1 MRGFSIWWLVLV
13 LLGCWGQA
21 SAEWEN
27 NASVG
32 AAAASP
38 SANTLQLNNRKIVT
52 FRASL
57 EGESPSDRAELARL
71 ALAQALKAEGPGV
84 VGRVAVGDAVRL
96 DLDGQPLFFLLPGD
110 LGGARPANLLGVA
123 AQDVAQRLQTAVNET
138 RELTNPRH
146 LAQGAALSVLASVLA
161 LLVVRA
167 VLGVRRKLALR
178 LATLLR
184 DKSERS
190 TLGTLVADYAN
201 HARSATRMAM
211 TALTWALVLLVVDA
225 WATFVLHQFAYT
237 RPWGERSTA
246 WLLEVLSQFAMAA
259 AAAVPGLVVAA
270 LIFVLARITAKTT
283 SVFLQRVEQGE
294 AQMAWLDGDTAAA
307 TRRLSGVVIWL
318 FALAMAYPYLPG
330 ADSEAFKGV
339 SVMAGLML
347 SLGASSV
354 VGQVLAGFSLMY
366 SRSLRVGEYV
376 KVGDTEGTV
385 VTLGMFT
392 TKVHTGLGEEV
403 SLPNSVVFSQ
413 PIRNFSRLVKDGRFM
428 IHTTVT
434 IGYSTPW
441 RQVHAMLMEG
451 ARRSPGVANDP
462 PPYVVQTA
470 LSDFYVEYRLCAQS
484 NRDAPSRRAEVIS
497 QLHSNVQ
504 DVFNENGVQIMS
516 PHYMEDPPQPQVV
529 PPGPWSSQPQG
540 EASRQAETKA

>member
-1 MRGFSIWWLVLV
+1 MRGFATWLAAWVLAG
-13 LLGCWGQA
+13 LLGTAW
-21 SAEWEN
+21 AEPP
-27 NASVG
+27 VDG
-32 AAAASP
+32 
-38 SANTLQLNNRKIVT
+38 TVQVNNRKIVT

-57 EGESPSDRAELARL
+57 EGDSPSDRAELARL
-71 ALAQALKAEGPGV
+71 ALAQALKTKGPGV
-84 VGRVAVGDAVRL
+84 VGRVTVGDAVRL
-96 DLDGQPLFFLLPGD
+96 ELDGQPLFLLLPGD
-110 LGGARPANLLGVA
+110 LGGPRPASLLDVA
-123 AQDVAQRLQTAVNET
+123 SQDVAQRLQTAVEET
-138 RELTNPRH
+138 RELTDPRR
-146 LAQGAALSVLASVLA
+146 LGTGAALSALASVLA
-161 LLVVRA
+161 LLAVRA
-167 VLGVRRKLALR
+167 VLGTRRKLALR
-178 LATLLR
+178 MATLLR
-184 DKSERS
+184 DKSER
-190 TLGTLVADYAN
+190 TPLGTLVADYAN
-201 HARSATRMAM
+201 HARSATRMGM
-211 TALTWALVLLVVDA
+211 TALTWALVLLVADA

-246 WLLEVLSQFAMAA
+246 WLLDVLQQFALATVG
-259 AAAVPGLVVAA
+259 AVPGLVVAA
-270 LIFVLARITAKTT
+270 LIFVLARITAKALA
-283 SVFLQRVEQGE
+283 VFLQRVEQGE
-294 AQMAWLDGDTAAA
+294 AQVSWLDSDTAAA

-330 ADSEAFKGV
+330 ANSEAFKGV

-366 SRSLRVGEYV
+366 SRSVRVGEYV

-385 VTLGMFT
+385 VTLGLFT

-413 PIRNFSRLVKDGRFM
+413 PIRNFSRLVTDGRFM

-451 ARRSPGVANDP
+451 AQRSSGVATDP
-462 PPYVVQTA
+462 APYVVQTA

-540 EASRQAETKA
+540 APPPPG